1 MEILNQEW
9 RTGRECVG
17 IILVKTATGKLK
29 VYIGV
34 GEGYDEDVDAQSI
47 ANSGCRL
54 KFPEAK
60 AFFPTIEEKDFY
72 TE

>member
-9 RTGRECVG
+9 RTGRDTVG
-17 IILVKTATGKLK
+17 VILIKTDTGKLK

-34 GEGYDEDVDAQSI
+34 GEGYDEDADAHSI
-47 ANSGCRL
+47 ATFGCRL

-72 TE
+72 TD